1 VGRKGGSWCL
11 SRSFSAIRRSIAI
24 HSRTARFSPV
34 VLSALNSARSRP
46 VQTPLC
52 WSSRLALF
60 RALRSALPHLHDGDV
75 PPVERALRHHR
86 RDDSRVDH
94 LLFYRVFHHH
104 RSTRAPPRFPR
115 WNVEMPRRLLE
126 GHVPHPRHLVE
137 PWGRGGRCF
146 GLLRGRVSPK

>member
-1 VGRKGGSWCL
+1 MGRKGGSWCL

-60 RALRSALPHLHDGDV
+60 RASLCSASPARRGCSASGTRPAPPSSRRFPCRPPALLPCLPP
-75 PPVERALRHHR
+75 PPVDSCPPSLPPLERRDAASTAGGACAPSSPPRRALGSGGSVFRFAPR
-86 RDDSRVDH
+86 ARV
-94 LLFYRVFHHH
+94 
-104 RSTRAPPRFPR
+104 A
-115 WNVEMPRRLLE
+115 
-126 GHVPHPRHLVE
+126 
-137 PWGRGGRCF
+137 
-146 GLLRGRVSPK
+146 